1 MPIKLK
7 GKVHRTVV
15 RPVMMYSSET
25 WALRKKDENTLD
37 TAEMKMLRWSTGVT
51 KMDKIKNEVTRGK
64 MKVWKISEKI
74 TEGRLRWFGHVERRG
89 PEYCAKLTDDV
100 NLEGKRQRGR
110 PSLRWNNK
118 IKEDLK
124 RLGASKEEALN
135 RTKWRETICMAD
147 PK

>member
-1 MPIKLK
+1 
-7 GKVHRTVV
+7 
-15 RPVMMYSSET
+15 
-25 WALRKKDENTLD
+25 
-37 TAEMKMLRWSTGVT
+37 
-51 KMDKIKNEVTRGK
+51 MDKIKNEVTRGK
-64 MKVWKISEKI
+64 IKVRKISEKI

-110 PSLRWNNK
+110 PSLRWNDK